1 MTRKKGN
8 KYSEVKIFEILKEY
22 KSGVSVLEICR
33 KHGISKSTLYK
44 WRNKYQ
50 DMELSDIQR
59 LKSLTEENRR
69 LKEICANLN
78 LDNLILKEAL
88 EKNF

>member
-1 MTRKKGN
+1 MTRKKGIS
-8 KYSEVKIFEILKEY
+8 YSEVKIFEILKEY
-22 KSGVSVLEICR
+22 KSGVNVLEICR
-33 KHGISKSTLYK
+33 RHGVSKSAIYK
-44 WRNKYQ
+44 WNNKYQ
-50 DMELSDIQR
+50 DMELSDIKK

>member
-1 MTRKKGN
+1 MTRKKSN
-8 KYSEVKIFEILKEY
+8 IYSEVKIFEILKEY
-22 KSGVSVLEICR
+22 KYGVNVLEICT

-69 LKEICANLN
+69 LREICANLN